1 MFVSLSIFLIS
12 DLAEIS
18 IDKGDI
24 KLDNVVLCHLS
35 FVSIKRVNPFN
46 ISYIETK
53 SART

>member
-1 MFVSLSIFLIS
+1 MFVSLSLFLIS

-18 IDKGDI
+18 ISKGDI
-24 KLDNVVLCHLS
+24 KLDNVVLYHLY
-35 FVSIKRVNPFN
+35 FISIKRVNLFN

>member
-24 KLDNVVLCHLS
+24 KLDNVVLYHLS
-35 FVSIKRVNPFN
+35 FISIKREILYN
-46 ISYIETK
+46 IFYIEPK
-53 SART
+53 LART